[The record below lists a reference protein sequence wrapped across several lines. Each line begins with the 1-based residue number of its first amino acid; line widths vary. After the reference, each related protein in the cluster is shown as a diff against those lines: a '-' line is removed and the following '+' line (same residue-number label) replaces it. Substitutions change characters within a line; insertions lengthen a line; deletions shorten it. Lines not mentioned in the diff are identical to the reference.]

1 MKRTI
6 VLLLAGI
13 SLGLALPAAASSKG
27 TRKIYEVQ
35 PTAIFSNNADLSR
48 EPFLIESQQLT
59 ASEVTLNRAPNLAMP
74 QDTIELIKDEATP
87 VNFGFKMDAG
97 DRMAVKL
104 TPGTGNYPFTVT
116 AACYVPIGWANDPDN
131 WDQPCYLV
139 FFDDGAEPGAE
150 LGRKQV
156 AAVEVMAFNWF
167 DVSDLDITI
176 ESGSFYFAVENI
188 VNDNP
193 GLALDGAKPLHHV
206 SWMYHVFDTDPEWA
220 AFDNINIQG
229 GDPPW
234 PEGMSLG
241 DSVDLILR
249 VKGVVS
255 GQALDADFTAD
266 PRSGPAPLTVSF
278 TDLSTGDPTSW
289 SWDFGDSRTSTTQ
302 NPTHVY
308 DTEGTYT
315 VSLTVSNDSGEDTE
329 VKTNYIT
336 VTSGPLPAA
345 DFTGTPLSGT
355 APLDVTFT
363 DLSTENPTSWS
374 WDFDDGGTST
384 SQNPT
389 HRYNNVGTYTV
400 SLTATNAYGS
410 DTETKPGYITVSS
423 APQPPDA
430 NFSADPTSGPAP
442 LDVAFTDLSSNSP
455 TSWSW
460 SFGDGGSSADQN
472 PQHTYNTAGTYTV
485 SLTATNADGSDTE
498 TKTNYITVTEPLQA
512 AFTANPS
519 IGYVPLT
526 HRMEVTFTDQSAGN
540 PTSWT
545 WDFGDNGT
553 STEQNP
559 THVYTSAGE
568 FSVRLTV
575 SNAGG
580 DSDDTTGTVQLVVL
594 PGEFFTQAASF
605 ATLARSKI
613 EIRYGT
619 PVSTRIELSIYNV
632 NGQLVRRL
640 LSEEVPAGEY
650 ETLWDLCDEKGLLV
664 GPGVYFLRLR
674 APEGHAAS
682 RIIVTR

>member
-27 TRKIYEVQ
+27 TRKIYEVE
-35 PTAIFSNNADLSR
+35 PTAISSNNADLSR
-48 EPFLIESQQLT
+48 EPFLIESQRLT
-59 ASEVTLNRAPNLAMP
+59 ASEATLNRAPNLAMP
-74 QDTIELIKDEATP
+74 QDTIELIRDEATP
-87 VNFGFKMDAG
+87 MGGFTGMDVG
-97 DRMAVKL
+97 DRMAVMF
-104 TPGTGNYPFTVT
+104 TPPAYPFELTQ
-116 AACYVPIGWANDPDN
+116 AAYAPWYDN
-131 WDQPCYLV
+131 WDSQCDLV
-139 FFDDGAEPGAE
+139 FFDGDSTDGPATE
-150 LGRKQV
+150 LGRKTV
-156 AAVEVMAFNWF
+156 AATQESAWNWF
-167 DVSDLDITI
+167 DVSDLGIVI
-176 ESGSFYFAVENI
+176 ESGSFFFAVEYR
-188 VNDNP
+188 VDNSP
-193 GLALDGAKPLHHV
+193 ALYLDAAPPLHHV
-206 SWMYHVFDTDPEWA
+206 SWMYVIFNGETEPRWA
-220 AFDNINIQG
+220 PFDNIDAG
-229 GDPPW
+229 LGKL
-234 PEGMSLG
+234 LG
-241 DSVDLILR
+241 DTLDLMLR

-255 GQALDADFTAD
+255 GQALDADFSAD

-278 TDLSTGDPTSW
+278 TDLSTGDPTEW
-289 SWDFGDSRTSTTQ
+289 EWDFGDTRTSTTR

-315 VSLTVSNDSGEDTE
+315 VSLTVRNADGEDTE

-345 DFTGTPLSGT
+345 DFTGTPRSGT

-374 WDFDDGGTST
+374 WNFGDGGTST

-423 APQPPDA
+423 TPQPPDA

-442 LDVAFTDLSSNSP
+442 LDVAFTDLSTGDP

-460 SFGDGGSSADQN
+460 SFGDGGSSTDQN
-472 PQHTYNTAGTYTV
+472 PQHTYNAAGTYTV
-485 SLTATNADGSDTE
+485 SLTAANADGSDTE
-498 TKTNYITVTEPLQA
+498 NKPNYITVTEPLQA

-519 IGYVPLT
+519 MGYVPLT

-545 WDFGDNGT
+545 WNFGDNGT

-568 FSVRLTV
+568 FTVRLTV
-575 SNAGG
+575 SNTGG

-640 LSEEVPAGEY
+640 LSGEVPAGEY
-650 ETLWDLCDEKGLLV
+650 ETLWDLCDERGILV

>member
-35 PTAIFSNNADLSR
+35 PTAISSNNAALSR
-48 EPFLIESQQLT
+48 EPFLIESQRLT
-59 ASEVTLNRAPNLAMP
+59 ASEATLNRAPNLAMP
-74 QDTIELIKDEATP
+74 QDTIQLIEDEATP
-87 VNFGFKMDAG
+87 VNFGFKMKTG
-97 DRMAVKL
+97 NRMAVKL

-116 AACYVPIGWANDPDN
+116 AAAYWPIGWSDDPDN

-156 AAVEVMAFNWF
+156 AAVEVGAFNWF

-193 GLALDGAKPLHHV
+193 GLALDGGAPPHHV
-206 SWMYHVFDTDPEWA
+206 SWAYAVFDTDPEWLP
-220 AFDNINIQG
+220 FDSLDAG
-229 GDPPW
+229 LGKP
-234 PEGMSLG
+234 LG
-241 DSVDLILR
+241 DSVDLMLR

-289 SWDFGDSRTSTTQ
+289 SWDFGDTRTSTTQ

-315 VSLTVSNDSGEDTE
+315 VSLTVRNADGEDTE

-355 APLDVTFT
+355 APLDVAFT

-374 WDFDDGGTST
+374 WDFGDGGTST

-410 DTETKPGYITVSS
+410 DTETKPGYITVIS

-442 LDVAFTDLSSNSP
+442 LDVAFTDLSTENP

-472 PQHTYNTAGTYTV
+472 PQHAYNTAGTYTV

-498 TKTNYITVTEPLQA
+498 TKADYITVTEPLQA

-619 PVSTRIELSIYNV
+619 PVSTRIELSIY
-632 NGQLVRRL
+632 
-640 LSEEVPAGEY
+640 
-650 ETLWDLCDEKGLLV
+650 
-664 GPGVYFLRLR
+664 
-674 APEGHAAS
+674 
-682 RIIVTR
+682 

>member
-6 VLLLAGI
+6 VLLLVGI

-48 EPFLIESQQLT
+48 EPSLIESQQLI
-59 ASEVTLNRAPNLAMP
+59 AFEATLNRAPDLAMP
-74 QDTIELIKDEATP
+74 QDTIELIEDEASP
-87 VNFGFKMDAG
+87 VPFGFKMKTG
-97 DRMAVKL
+97 NRMAVML
-104 TPGTGNYPFTVT
+104 TPPAYPFELTQ
-116 AACYVPIGWANDPDN
+116 ACYVPIGWGDDPDN

-150 LGRKQV
+150 LGRKEV
-156 AAVEVMAFNWF
+156 SAVEVMAFNWF
-167 DVSDLDITI
+167 DVSDLGITI
-176 ESGSFYFAVENI
+176 ESGSFYFAVENK

-193 GLALDGAKPLHHV
+193 GLALDGGAPLHHV
-206 SWMYHVFDTDPEWA
+206 SWMYAIFQGETEPKWA
-220 AFDNINIQG
+220 AFDDIDAGLGVN
-229 GDPPW
+229 
-234 PEGMSLG
+234 LG

-255 GQALDADFTAD
+255 GQAPPDADFTAD

-278 TDLSTGDPTSW
+278 TDLSTGDPTEW
-289 SWDFGDSRTSTTQ
+289 EWDFGDTRTSTTR

-308 DTEGTYT
+308 DTEGQYT
-315 VSLTVSNDSGEDTE
+315 VSLTVRNADGEDTE

-345 DFTGTPLSGT
+345 DFTADRRSGT
-355 APLDVTFT
+355 APLDVAFT

-374 WDFDDGGTST
+374 WNFGDGGTST

-389 HRYNNVGTYTV
+389 HRYDNVGTYTV

-430 NFSADPTSGPAP
+430 DFSADPTSGPAP
-442 LDVAFTDLSSNSP
+442 LDVTFTDLSTENP

-472 PQHTYNTAGTYTV
+472 PQHAYNTAGTYTV

-498 TKTNYITVTEPLQA
+498 TKTDYITVTEPLQA

-519 IGYVPLT
+519 MGYVPLT
-526 HRMEVTFTDQSAGN
+526 HRMEVTFTDQSTGN
-540 PTSWT
+540 PTAWN
-545 WDFGDNGT
+545 WDFGDNAT

-568 FSVRLTV
+568 FTVRLTV
-575 SNAGG
+575 SNAQG

-594 PGEFFTQAASF
+594 PGEFFTQTASF

-619 PVSTRIELSIYNV
+619 PVSTNIELSIYNV

-640 LSEEVPAGEY
+640 LSGKVPAGEY
-650 ETLWDLCDEKGLLV
+650 ETFWDLCDERGLLV
-664 GPGVYFLRLR
+664 GPGVYFLRLK